1 MIGIE
6 HPVND
11 ASLVSYH
18 RPELLRI
25 MPELELTYD
34 CWTLLNSGGRGESKQ
49 KYLKQEPAEPK
60 KAYQSRLERSTYTP
74 IFRDA
79 IQSYAGLLSRFQLM
93 DAPPSLLTAEKNIDL
108 QGSSIQ
114 TFMNICDELALRDGG
129 AFIMVDIMPATGANN
144 FFDQMNDGRLPYLI
158 SIKRSDVIN
167 WSVTYERGREVIQQ
181 ATVRQLRSVPDGTGF
196 GTTVEPIYYV
206 LRPGIV
212 QMYRLVKESGGGG
225 QKWSNQLVDEV
236 QTSLPIVPIVWYG
249 ATTNRFAQGDI
260 PLSGLAE
267 LSIQHFQMR
276 SDLIELLHKCA
287 MPVPVRKGA
296 SVGPDGKPAPLI
308 IGPNT
313 AIDLSGEPGS
323 GFEFAE
329 PSGKS
334 LERHQAEITHL
345 EALMDRC
352 SLNFLYGANIKTA
365 TEASLRASQ
374 VASSV
379 SSLVRNKTSAFDMIM
394 RLWAFYAGETA
405 SITSESGIAINDSLI
420 NKPLGASEMAQ
431 LVNLYK
437 ENLLSRQTVLD
448 ELQRGGV
455 LDPDMKI
462 NDEIRRIEED
472 HTANLD
478 QTIQDAQ
485 LMQEAQP
492 QAPQPQASQASP
504 SETQRVQSAA
514 QNAQ

>member
-11 ASLVSYH
+11 ADLVSFH
-18 RPELLRI
+18 RPELIRI
-25 MPELELTYD
+25 LSELELTHD
-34 CWTLLNSGGRGESKQ
+34 CWTLLNSGGRGQAKQ
-49 KYLKQEPAEPK
+49 KYLAQEPAEPK
-60 KAYQSRLERSTYTP
+60 KAYESRLDRSTYTP

-93 DAPPSLLTAEKNIDL
+93 DAPPSLLTAEKNVDL

-129 AFIMVDIMPATGANN
+129 AFVMVDIMPATGANN

-158 SIKRSDVIN
+158 SIQRSDVIN
-167 WSVTYERGREVIQQ
+167 WSVTYERGREVIQH
-181 ATVRQLRSVPDGTGF
+181 ATVRQLRSVPDSTGF
-196 GTTVEPIYYV
+196 GTTVEPVYYV
-206 LRPGIV
+206 LRPGVV

-225 QKWSNQLVDEV
+225 QRWINVLVDEV

-296 SVGPDGKPAPLI
+296 TLGADGKPAPLV

-313 AIDLSGEPGS
+313 AVDLSGEPGS

-345 EALMDRC
+345 ETLMDRC

-379 SSLVRNKTSAFDMIM
+379 SSLVRNKTSAFDLIM
-394 RLWAFYAGETA
+394 KLWAFYAGETA
-405 SITSESGIAINDSLI
+405 SITAESGIAINDSLI

-462 NDEIRRIEED
+462 DDEISRIEED
-472 HTANLD
+472 HMDSVEQSIEDSQL
-478 QTIQDAQ
+478 IQDSQ
-485 LMQEAQP
+485 PEDQQP
-492 QAPQPQASQASP
+492 QDSPSGP
-504 SETQRVQSAA
+504 SETQKTQLAA

>member
-1 MIGIE
+1 
-6 HPVND
+6 
-11 ASLVSYH
+11 
-18 RPELLRI
+18 
-25 MPELELTYD
+25 
-34 CWTLLNSGGRGESKQ
+34 
-49 KYLKQEPAEPK
+49 
-60 KAYQSRLERSTYTP
+60 
-74 IFRDA
+74 
-79 IQSYAGLLSRFQLM
+79 
-93 DAPPSLLTAEKNIDL
+93 
-108 QGSSIQ
+108 
-114 TFMNICDELALRDGG
+114 
-129 AFIMVDIMPATGANN
+129 
-144 FFDQMNDGRLPYLI
+144 
-158 SIKRSDVIN
+158 
-167 WSVTYERGREVIQQ
+167 
-181 ATVRQLRSVPDGTGF
+181 
-196 GTTVEPIYYV
+196 
-206 LRPGIV
+206 
-212 QMYRLVKESGGGG
+212 
-225 QKWSNQLVDEV
+225 
-236 QTSLPIVPIVWYG
+236 
-249 ATTNRFAQGDI
+249 
-260 PLSGLAE
+260 
-267 LSIQHFQMR
+267 MR

-462 NDEIRRIEED
+462 NEEISRIEED
-472 HTANLD
+472 HAANVD

-492 QAPQPQASQASP
+492 QAPQPQAPQAAP